1 MVLGKRQEAEEGY
14 VAAGEYSDLLGKEAV
29 TYSVLRPSGIIEI
42 EGRRIDAVS
51 DGTWIPAGQRVEV
64 VSVQGSR
71 IVVGRSGKRRRRGMP
86 EIFLT
91 GILFLAIVFVFVLF
105 SFIPI
110 GLWDFSSG
118 RGCESWSRDAYRDAF
133 APCGAVAHHFA
144 L

>member
-71 IVVGRSGKRRRRGMP
+71 IVVR
-86 EIFLT
+86 EIRET
-91 GILFLAIVFVFVLF
+91 EA
-105 SFIPI
+105 
-110 GLWDFSSG
+110 
-118 RGCESWSRDAYRDAF
+118 
-133 APCGAVAHHFA
+133 
-144 L
+144 